1 MEETQTPPIYFNVL
15 NIPYKRVILFKN
27 KSIIVAEKEPSTRID
42 QMVLDIIDIIKGK
55 IVNTIKSSTRPVSI
69 GHSEN
74 ILFILFDNGKIRV
87 YRTNELDNNKK
98 STVLFPSFKE
108 QVNIKTVG
116 CWGEKGIVCIS
127 KENKVTF
134 FNVLSSELSRKRNSL
149 DPQPSSLQLEFT
161 SELPVEVKSYGEIVI
176 AYSQKEMILF
186 KEIGVIKKFTTN
198 ECNVQFFRNVSIYNQ
213 SIIVSDQFNI
223 GLINVETL
231 QTSFIFNPMEEE
243 CYNLGFVNWNLVTK
257 QLIFFVITTNM
268 AAIFS
273 VDQTKQSGELKLI
286 IEYGYL
292 FPNIELI
299 HITDDGFIIKSDGKF
314 YICNSNPEK
323 YNSPYFELY
332 QLNTE
337 TKELILKRKATSS
350 IDLASQQRSPK
361 LLNHLLLNSISL
373 STRDSQT
380 SHYQSCTSHIQ
391 PSIPQTQPK
400 TQQQNSTS
408 TNSKSHVNDSF
419 SFVETQ
425 HKIESQR
432 IKTKHHEDFSQLL
445 KTRVGVPL
453 NTLTQNQIRKQL
465 NEKVSATDYTPKL
478 PPKMNQTSS
487 KVVDPFK
494 PLVSKKIKQEIPSTT
509 SHPST
514 LSTFQ
519 CSQKPIST
527 QSLQDQV
534 KTQSLQNPMS
544 TQPLQNPMST
554 QPLQKQATTQSL
566 QKQITTQPL
575 QKQIT
580 TQPLQNY
587 FSSSVGELRNFEYNY
602 DTLERVVDIKDLR
615 CFGLGIGPITWMK
628 GEINSVNPRLFVC
641 SASSE
646 INEVTFSAT
655 MVPSKCFQKET
666 MFQPPVLYEMKN
678 GALLIFPQKQNSLF
692 SLKQGYIE
700 SLIPA
705 KNIKI
710 FPHNEGS
717 IIDIPLEDETI
728 IKFITLNEKS
738 VIYYGKCC
746 TEIPVKS
753 SDIKSIKTYQKFIG
767 CCTADSLLI
776 LYPSGVDI
784 IHLPPKFV
792 DFALTPFGCIIIQER
807 GGVYVIC
814 SQPKLLYQLKFKNKD
829 NEIDLPF
836 CSCFY
841 DDKILFLGDKNGR
854 VYYCFIET
862 YISMSYLTN

>member
-15 NIPYKRVILFKN
+15 NIPYKRVMLFKS
-27 KSIIVAEKEPSTRID
+27 KSIIVAEKEPPTRID

-134 FNVLSSELSRKRNSL
+134 FNVLSSELSIKKNSL

-186 KEIGVIKKFTTN
+186 KEIGIIKKFTTN

-231 QTSFIFNPMEEE
+231 QTSFIFNPIEEE

-257 QLIFFVITTNM
+257 QLVFFVITVNM
-268 AAIFS
+268 AALFS

-299 HITDDGFIIKSDGKF
+299 HITNDGFIIKSDGKF

-323 YNSPYFELY
+323 YNSPYFEIY

-350 IDLASQQRSPK
+350 IDLVSQQRSPK
-361 LLNHLLLNSISL
+361 LLNHLLLNSTSL
-373 STRDSQT
+373 STRDSQN
-380 SHYQSCTSHIQ
+380 SHYQSFTSHIQ

-408 TNSKSHVNDSF
+408 ISSKSHINDSF
-419 SFVETQ
+419 HFVEAQ
-425 HKIESQR
+425 HKKESQR
-432 IKTKHHEDFSQLL
+432 IKTKQHENFSQLL

-453 NTLTQNQIRKQL
+453 NILTQNQIRKQL

-487 KVVDPFK
+487 KIVDPFK
-494 PLVSKKIKQEIPSTT
+494 PLVSKKINQEIPSTT
-509 SHPST
+509 SRPST

-519 CSQKPIST
+519 CSQKSMST
-527 QSLQDQV
+527 QSLQKQLP
-534 KTQSLQNPMS
+534 TQPLQNSMS
-544 TQPLQNPMST
+544 TQPLQNSMST
-554 QPLQKQATTQSL
+554 QPLQKQVTRQ
-566 QKQITTQPL
+566 Q
-575 QKQIT
+575 
-580 TQPLQNY
+580 LQNY
-587 FSSSVGELRNFEYNY
+587 FSSSVGVLRNLEYNY

-628 GEINSVNPRLFVC
+628 GEITTGCPRLFVC
-641 SASSE
+641 SACSE

-666 MFQPPVLYEMKN
+666 MFPPPVFYEMKN
-678 GALLIFPQKQNSLF
+678 GALLIFPQQQNSLF

-700 SLIPA
+700 SLIPS

-710 FPHNEGS
+710 FPHNEGF
-717 IIDIPLEDETI
+717 ILDIPLEDETI

-746 TEIPVKS
+746 TEVPVKS
-753 SDIKSIKTYQKFIG
+753 SDIKSIKTYQKLIG
-767 CCTADSLLI
+767 CCTTDSLLI
-776 LYPSGVDI
+776 VYPSGVDI

-807 GGVYVIC
+807 GEVYVIC

-829 NEIDLPF
+829 NEIDLSF

-841 DDKILFLGDKNGR
+841 DDKLLFLGDKNGR
-854 VYYCFIET
+854 VYYCFIEA